1 MTIQKNI
8 YFWIGF
14 SNILLQQHTF
24 WNSMPNVWP
33 DHTQACRG
41 QSCYTKKKKYIYT
54 HNNTI
59 DSPFILIKG
68 TCWSERTETSVSDVT
83 IVDRKNKTK
92 KQTTKVILMLHLT
105 HLFLLS
111 NIFSFSCSTN
121 YELCFRPVESEVIKL
136 FLIQLKTDCYAVGV
150 RAAAIDH
157 ILRIH
162 QKRKEKL
169 KI

>member
-1 MTIQKNI
+1 MTIQKKRYSFGLDFLTYFYSNIHFETVCQIFGRTTPRLAEVKAATQRRKNI
-8 YFWIGF
+8 Y
-14 SNILLQQHTF
+14 
-24 WNSMPNVWP
+24 
-33 DHTQACRG
+33 
-41 QSCYTKKKKYIYT
+41 K

-92 KQTTKVILMLHLT
+92 KQTRTKVILMLHLT

-136 FLIQLKTDCYAVGV
+136 FLIQLETDCYAVGV

-157 ILRIH
+157 ILKIH
-162 QKRKEKL
+162 QKK
-169 KI
+169 

>member
-1 MTIQKNI
+1 
-8 YFWIGF
+8 
-14 SNILLQQHTF
+14 
-24 WNSMPNVWP
+24 
-33 DHTQACRG
+33 
-41 QSCYTKKKKYIYT
+41 
-54 HNNTI
+54 
-59 DSPFILIKG
+59 
-68 TCWSERTETSVSDVT
+68 
-83 IVDRKNKTK
+83 
-92 KQTTKVILMLHLT
+92 MLHLT

-169 KI
+169 KIENKKKRLKVQKMLQKLLFCLFQKF